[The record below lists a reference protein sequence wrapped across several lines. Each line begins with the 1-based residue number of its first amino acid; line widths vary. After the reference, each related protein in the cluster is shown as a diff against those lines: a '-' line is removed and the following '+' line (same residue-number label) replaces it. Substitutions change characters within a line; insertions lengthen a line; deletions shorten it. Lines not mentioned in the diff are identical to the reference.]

1 MFPIY
6 IERPQTQLSLSD
18 YIHLQ
23 ALLAQEQAE
32 REHRLLQEYKKQQE
46 QRRIQRAMHKLQV
59 LTELQRRRQL
69 EEQAIAAYYEAK
81 EQERKRQLLE
91 RQRQFLLQQQ
101 QQEYYAALRHKQQQ
115 ELQDQYLHWASGQ
128 KSANDINPNQALAA
142 SKIEH
147 QESESE
153 EEEEDFYHDQLASLV
168 RLIFGAQECKN
179 NQKESKEK
187 QPHAEQVEKQVQAEQ
202 ESEEKVLKD
211 EEELSDAEQEYTD
224 DEEEEGAE
232 EVAEEENVTEEEEY
246 SKREQEFS
254 NNVEN
259 KPEGLIEAQDQVM
272 TLDEFVEY
280 IHNKAQSLDD
290 NQEEEEVPGKEN
302 SDAMEDDNTL
312 LAMEHIDDNE
322 SMDEEVQVPSLVR
335 SEAIHDLVN
344 EILTNS
350 EEEFTQFPDED
361 PVKIAKYDAL
371 NRIEQELNEI
381 RQKHENNILNAT
393 LDFSKIPYNERSVSP
408 DTIIAATTVENRE
421 LLNYEDQV
429 MKILLKLDMI
439 NSDGDE
445 SIRNERKIL
454 VKRAEEILD
463 KLDEF
468 KLKEWEKASC
478 GSNSC
483 IDEEL

>member
-23 ALLAQEQAE
+23 ALLAEEQAE

-115 ELQDQYLHWASGQ
+115 ELQDQYLHWVSGQ

-147 QESESE
+147 QESETEEE

-179 NQKESKEK
+179 NQQESKEK

-202 ESEEKVLKD
+202 ETEEKVLQD

-224 DEEEEGAE
+224 DDEEEEE
-232 EVAEEENVTEEEEY
+232 EDEFIEEEEEY

-259 KPEGLIEAQDQVM
+259 KPEGLIETQDQVM
-272 TLDEFVEY
+272 TLDEFVDY
-280 IHNKAQSLDD
+280 IHNKAQCLD
-290 NQEEEEVPGKEN
+290 EVSEKEN
-302 SDAMEDDNTL
+302 SDAMEEDTPMEEDNTL
-312 LAMEHIDDNE
+312 PAMEHIDDNE

-393 LDFSKIPYNERSVSP
+393 LDFSRIPYDERSVSP
-408 DTIIAATTVENRE
+408 DNIIAATTVENRE

-445 SIRNERKIL
+445 SIRNERKNL

-478 GSNSC
+478 SSNSC